1 MAIMSK
7 KGLKNELYRSGQ
19 LARITGVSADTLR
32 HYERK
37 GLLKPRR
44 SPNGYREY
52 PHQSVDRV
60 MLIRNALAIGF
71 GLDDLALI
79 LKIRDAGGAPCRKV
93 YAMAAAKLQELE
105 TLLLEMTKLRDGLRG
120 LLEDWS
126 KRLESSDDSEPVRLL
141 ESVFIE
147 NLGGSRAFPPVNSFL
162 RKRKLHREK
171 K

>member
-1 MAIMSK
+1 
-7 KGLKNELYRSGQ
+7 LYRPSQ
-19 LARITGVSADTLR
+19 LARITGVSTDTLR

-37 GLLKPRR
+37 GLLKSGR

-60 MLIRNALAIGF
+60 TLIRNALAIGF
-71 GLDDLALI
+71 GLDDLARI

-93 YAMAAAKLQELE
+93 YAMAAAKLEE
-105 TLLLEMTKLRDGLRG
+105 MEILLLEITKLRDGLRVV
-120 LLEDWS
+120 LEDWN
-126 KRLESSDDSEPVRLL
+126 KRLESSDNSEPARLL
-141 ESVFIE
+141 ESVIIE
-147 NLGGSRAFPPVNSFL
+147 GLGGSRAFLRGNSLL